1 MEKVINMI
9 QTIDEW
15 ARKEPQRPVYLT
27 EEKVSTYGELKR
39 KVRQSSRLFS

>member
-27 EEKVSTYGELKR
+27 EEKSLRME
-39 KVRQSSRLFS
+39 S